1 MQEEAADE
9 SMEETRA
16 DSKGRKRAGSRFLQD
31 EADASEGSDD
41 ESADEHA
48 SDADSNGDLK
58 GFTVPDA
65 EASESNHET
74 DEEIEEPPAR
84 RRLQRYHTAMGELSA
99 VDEAKLKNLMR
110 RACRVARGRPR
121 VLRELARWLDGE
133 ATTLEETA
141 ESEADT
147 EREQPVDASGSER
160 AEESGD
166 ESGGEA
172 DDERGE
178 EDGALS
184 LIPTTPAVAV
194 DMRTWG
200 ELLPKALHDSFG
212 PVVKLCEATPDAC
225 RPRDS
230 TVKHAM
236 AARDNQS
243 SKIGRAGAEL
253 CVPADQLLLA
263 TLPDGRGGVC
273 AAMWAVV
280 ESVQRDRRR
289 GAAPHHKIS
298 V

>member
-1 MQEEAADE
+1 M
-9 SMEETRA
+9 R
-16 DSKGRKRAGSRFLQD
+16 
-31 EADASEGSDD
+31 
-41 ESADEHA
+41 
-48 SDADSNGDLK
+48 
-58 GFTVPDA
+58 
-65 EASESNHET
+65 
-74 DEEIEEPPAR
+74 
-84 RRLQRYHTAMGELSA
+84 ELS
-99 VDEAKLKNLMR
+99 
-110 RACRVARGRPR
+110 
-121 VLRELARWLDGE
+121 RWLDGE

-147 EREQPVDASGSER
+147 EREQAVDASGSER
-160 AEESGD
+160 GD
-166 ESGGEA
+166 EGGDEA

-212 PVVKLCEATPDAC
+212 PVVKLCQATPDAC
-225 RPRDS
+225 RPSDN

-236 AARDNQS
+236 DARANQA

-253 CVPADQLLLA
+253 CMSPDQLLLA

-280 ESVQRDRRR
+280 EPVQRDRRR
-289 GAAPHHKIS
+289 GSHLKIS
-298 V
+298 VVRVVVKPEYRLSLIHI